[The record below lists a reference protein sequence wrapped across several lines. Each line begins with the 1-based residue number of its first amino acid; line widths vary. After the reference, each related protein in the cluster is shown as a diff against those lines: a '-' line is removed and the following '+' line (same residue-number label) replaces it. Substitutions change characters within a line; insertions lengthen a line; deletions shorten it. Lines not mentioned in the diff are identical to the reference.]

1 MTRTSLMEQQIA
13 GDWDEPLSRQLEDGN
28 NRRQCKGGQL
38 PDVVMPRCTAAEAPI
53 SSLMLQPN
61 SPAPARSSIAARS
74 STAVRTEQDL
84 GASADFGTPGAALPR
99 PSVIVSHSE
108 IRQRLG
114 NLAHGSS
121 EHGAFA
127 PLNLSVLQSFDAASP
142 RAPPPP
148 PARDTCVLVCTRV
161 SGAHELGAFS
171 LRARKR
177 DGARTERKAHSEGVS
192 TGGAF
197 GSLTVAAGSSTSRA
211 MGATGRKA
219 GENGGGAF
227 APLDKRP
234 PSSNGWG
241 STSVAAAGAFSP
253 LETRQPSSHGGA
265 TKDLHE
271 LQAFSPLVKMPSLSK
286 LDTALEE
293 GALALHTHS
302 SSTRLASPRSGAFG
316 ETGARPPSSSGVSVV
331 SSVGTFG
338 QSSLDGLTPPRIA
351 ILGASRGALSQGLS
365 RQQVPGEH
373 AKRRAEALIKD
384 AWMALAGG
392 ELDLAQELGE
402 KGRQEWTNAGQP
414 EGLNIKLGQLNA
426 KFSECK
432 RQAPLRLAEE
442 EERKQ
447 RENHLH
453 VVVEEE
459 VSFRNDMQQRV
470 SEALAGGQIVETHE
484 AEPAGTPEGWI
495 HLKAFD
501 TGQDYWVN
509 TANGQRVQK
518 QPTDCAAA
526 DKLINEVLELLG
538 QVQVAKARER
548 LEMALECLEK
558 ANVRDRDQMCAD
570 LHDRITRRAAD
581 MCAQA
586 DSQALQASRAVEWG
600 DLAKARAL
608 VAAAR
613 STYCSALDPRLDAA
627 VLDESIR
634 NVDAVERRIETQQE
648 HARHRDKGNAAVLQV
663 KAALHERD
671 VLRARMALIDAETAY
686 VASGDVDESHSTGP
700 KAEELQRLKVLLE
713 AHNDIRLRGDEALA
727 AARSAFAR
735 GDFLATQEQ
744 TSKAESCYLK
754 AGVDRDTSTELLKPV
769 QLLVSQLQDFLQG
782 KRRSLDISESS
793 ASDTDLQDDGDKRD
807 EEDDSDEKDEQVY
820 NFTKGSLSPKRGEEA
835 AASRGGVASSVAQ
848 GRFQR
853 SHVALAPTTVRQ
865 ATVPSDA
872 PAQLT
877 PQPPPGRKG
886 ATAPQQLSALQP
898 RPPPARNFDT
908 LPPVAHGTALKE
920 FQAAMPHQAQSKQS
934 TPGQPPAGS
943 RPHHS
948 GGGRPVPQ
956 SLLSSPVAG
965 ASRAGAG
972 RSSDAHHGSAGR
984 HKAAPPPAPP
994 VRVQQASHPELLTS
1008 DRLDQAGAKEALQ
1021 DREADG
1027 LMSRRRRNQLLL
1039 WWKSSALEAAAERQ
1053 RHAASLIP
1061 DDTTATKALSAVD
1074 ELLGAADK
1082 ALLQARTGHAGKLS
1096 KVEQAM
1102 RQVAEARQILDA
1114 ARLSQRDQALH
1125 DMQKRTEEVL
1135 KWARLVEDAE
1145 SAKTKAQHA
1154 LASKMWEAVV
1164 MHSDAA
1170 IDAFEAAGEM
1180 DQVYAME
1187 DLKQRAAQAQARQQ
1201 HGINADEAVA
1211 RGETALKDALLTT
1224 ASNEAQCATDE
1235 YVAAVAGLPDKLR
1248 SLLQRISEAVAAAD
1262 AAVSAA
1268 KAAQL
1273 REQGNQALEDAGA
1286 CIADKDF
1293 DDARLAIAK
1302 ARSFFEQANCLH
1314 DISGVLAS
1322 LEAKVARGEGL
1333 ETCLK
1338 RARAAFE
1345 ACKLGLARVLPLKN
1359 GKEKRAILIAARD
1372 ECFTAIAGFQEAGE
1386 ENVASQARQ
1395 MLADVEQRIRETNTS
1410 EEADAAIASAEAHLT
1425 HQRFGEA
1432 RREGA
1437 QAMLFLAKVSP
1448 STSLT
1453 QTPAIIFFVNIC
1465 FFGVCVPRASLSSR
1479 ARFVPT
1485 FCPILR
1491 PH

>member
-1 MTRTSLMEQQIA
+1 MTRTSVMEQQIA
-13 GDWDEPLSRQLEDGN
+13 GDWDEPLSWQLEVGN
-28 NRRQCKGGQL
+28 NRRQRKGGQL

-53 SSLMLQPN
+53 SYLMLRPN

-74 STAVRTEQDL
+74 PTAVRTEQDL

-99 PSVIVSHSE
+99 ASVIVSHSE

-127 PLNLSVLQSFDAASP
+127 PLNLSVLRSFDAASS

-148 PARDTCVLVCTRV
+148 PARDTPSSSLPPPPLSSPNLPTV

-171 LRARKR
+171 PRARKR
-177 DGARTERKAHSEGVS
+177 DGARTERKARCEGVS

-197 GSLTVAAGSSTSRA
+197 GLLTVAACSSTSRA

-271 LQAFSPLVKMPSLSK
+271 LQAFSPLIKMPSLSK
-286 LDTALEE
+286 LDTALDE

-302 SSTRLASPRSGAFG
+302 SSTRLASPCSGAFG

-331 SSVGTFG
+331 SGVGTFG
-338 QSSLDGLTPPRIA
+338 QSLLDGLTPPRIA
-351 ILGASRGALSQGLS
+351 ILGASRGVLSQGLS
-365 RQQVPGEH
+365 RQQVPDEH

-426 KFSECK
+426 KFAECK

-453 VVVEEE
+453 VVAEEE

-470 SEALAGGQIVETHE
+470 SEALAGGQIVETHK

-495 HLKAFD
+495 HLKAFH

-548 LEMALECLEK
+548 LEMALECLEEAK
-558 ANVRDRDQMCAD
+558 VRDRDQMCAE
-570 LHDRITRRAAD
+570 LHDRITRRATD

-600 DLAKARAL
+600 DLAKARTL

-613 STYCSALDPRLDAA
+613 STYCTALDPRLDAA
-627 VLDESIR
+627 VLGESIR

-648 HARHRDKGNAAVLQV
+648 HARYRDKGNAAVLQV

-671 VLRARMALIDAETAY
+671 VLRARMALVDAETAY
-686 VASGDVDESHSTGP
+686 VASGDMDESHSTGP

-754 AGVDRDTSTELLKPV
+754 AGLDRDTSTELLKPV
-769 QLLVSQLQDFLQG
+769 QLLVSQLQDFWQS

-793 ASDTDLQDDGDKRD
+793 ASDTDLQDDGDKGD

-820 NFTKGSLSPKRGEEA
+820 NFTRGGLFPKREEEA
-835 AASRGGVASSVAQ
+835 AASRGEVASLVAQ

-886 ATAPQQLSALQP
+886 ATASQQLSALQP

-908 LPPVAHGTALKE
+908 LPPVAHGTARKE
-920 FQAAMPHQAQSKQS
+920 FQAAMPHQAQSTQS
-934 TPGQPPAGS
+934 TPGPPPAGLRS
-943 RPHHS
+943 HHS

-956 SLLSSPVAG
+956 VLMSSTVAG

-972 RSSDAHHGSAGR
+972 RSPDAHHGSAGR
-984 HKAAPPPAPP
+984 HKAAPLSAPALCI
-994 VRVQQASHPELLTS
+994 QQAPHPELLTS
-1008 DRLDQAGAKEALQ
+1008 DQQAGAKEALQ
-1021 DREADG
+1021 DREADD

-1061 DDTTATKALSAVD
+1061 DDTTATKVLSAVD

-1082 ALLQARTGHAGKLS
+1082 ALIQARTGHAGKLS

-1102 RQVAEARQILDA
+1102 RQVVEARQILDA

-1135 KWARLVEDAE
+1135 KWVRLVEDAE
-1145 SAKTKAQHA
+1145 IAKTKAQHA
-1154 LASKMWEAVV
+1154 LVSKMWEAVV
-1164 MHSDAA
+1164 MYSDAA

-1187 DLKQRAAQAQARQQ
+1187 DVKQRAAQAQARQQ
-1201 HGINADEAVA
+1201 HGVNADEAVA
-1211 RGETALKDALLTT
+1211 RGETALKTALLTT

-1235 YVAAVAGLPDKLR
+1235 YVAAAVGLPDKLR

-1262 AAVSAA
+1262 AAASAA

-1338 RARAAFE
+1338 RTRAAFE

-1437 QAMLFLAKVSP
+1437 QAMLFLAKVSLFA
-1448 STSLT
+1448 SLAIT
-1453 QTPAIIFFVNIC
+1453 RVIIFFVD
-1465 FFGVCVPRASLSSR
+1465 FFFFLGVRVPRATLSSGG
-1479 ARFVPT
+1479 
-1485 FCPILR
+1485 
-1491 PH
+1491 HN